1 MQADLQAC
9 PLPRRRHFRQA
20 RHKYND
26 EVGSMESRLTISGS
40 QRCTY
45 QQHLKAH
52 SNLKHILNEEIKISD
67 ERMIMQKKAATNKAT
82 H

>member
-1 MQADLQAC
+1 
-9 PLPRRRHFRQA
+9 
-20 RHKYND
+20 
-26 EVGSMESRLTISGS
+26 MELRLTISGS

-67 ERMIMQKKAATNKAT
+67 KRMIMQKTAATNEAT
-82 H
+82 HETTPPQKWPRTQQM

>member
-1 MQADLQAC
+1 
-9 PLPRRRHFRQA
+9 
-20 RHKYND
+20 
-26 EVGSMESRLTISGS
+26 MELRLTISGS

-67 ERMIMQKKAATNKAT
+67 KRMIMQKTAATNEAT